1 MKTSKNILMILG
13 VTLISACSVLEQ
25 PPAPNDT
32 VSRLSNEMK
41 AVPRVVPPKPDP
53 RDARIA
59 SLEKQLA
66 DRDAELARLRTAADN
81 LSAANRRSSD
91 LERQLADRDRELA
104 ALKGNAGDLGQANSR
119 ISDLERELATAQA
132 TSAASQLAAS
142 DLDKSKQEATDL
154 QKELGNRNLRL
165 ASLEKQLA
173 DRDEELSRLRGDLS
187 AEMQK
192 LAQAQRGLVRALRP
206 EIEKGDISVDLNSE
220 RLQINLASQYLFGL
234 GEDQIKP
241 DGVNA
246 LKQVGTIL
254 KDYPE
259 YNVEVAGH
267 TDNLA
272 IRRKLKEKFP
282 TNQALSEARAASAV
296 TALTEGGIA
305 ANSLTAAG
313 YAEAKPVAPNTT
325 EEGRQKNRRVEIR
338 VTPKS

>member
-1 MKTSKNILMILG
+1 MKTSKSILMLLG
-13 VTLISACSVLEQ
+13 VALISACSVLEKLEQ
-25 PPAPNDT
+25 PPAPNDS

-41 AVPRVVPPKPDP
+41 AVPRVIPPKPDP
-53 RDARIA
+53 RDVRIA
-59 SLEKQLA
+59 TLEKQLA
-66 DRDAELARLRTAADN
+66 DRDAELARLGTATDN
-81 LSAANRRSSD
+81 LN
-91 LERQLADRDRELA
+91 RQLADRDAELA
-104 ALKGNAGDLGQANSR
+104 RLQGTAGELGQANSK
-119 ISDLERELATAQA
+119 ISTLEREIATTQT
-132 TSAASQLAAS
+132 TSAATLVAAS
-142 DLDKSKQEATDL
+142 DLEKSKQEATDL
-154 QKELGNRNLRL
+154 QKQLGDRNLRV

-192 LAQAQRGLVRALRP
+192 LTQAQRGLVRALQP
-206 EIEKGDISVDLNSE
+206 EIQKGDISVDLNSE
-220 RLQINLASQYLFGL
+220 RLQINLASAYLFGL
-234 GEDQIKP
+234 GEDELKP

-272 IRRKLKEKFP
+272 IRRKLKEKFA
-282 TNQALSEARAASAV
+282 TNQALSEARAAGAV

-313 YAEAKPVAPNTT
+313 YADTRPVAPNTS
-325 EEGRQKNRRVEIR
+325 EAGRQKNRRVEIR

>member
-1 MKTSKNILMILG
+1 MKISKNFLMVLG
-13 VTLISACSVLEQ
+13 VALISACSALEQ

-59 SLEKQLA
+59 ALEQQLA
-66 DRDAELARLRTAADN
+66 DRDAELARFRTAA
-81 LSAANRRSSD
+81 
-91 LERQLADRDRELA
+91 
-104 ALKGNAGDLGQANSR
+104 
-119 ISDLERELATAQA
+119 
-132 TSAASQLAAS
+132 
-142 DLDKSKQEATDL
+142 
-154 QKELGNRNLRL
+154 
-165 ASLEKQLA
+165 
-173 DRDEELSRLRGDLS
+173 

-192 LAQAQRGLVRALRP
+192 LAQAQQGLVRGLQP
-206 EIEKGDISVDLNSE
+206 EIQKGDISVDLNYE
-220 RLQINLASQYLFGL
+220 RLQINLASAYLFGL
-234 GEDQIKP
+234 GDDQLKP
-241 DGVNA
+241 EGVNA
-246 LKQVGTIL
+246 LKQVGAIL

-272 IRRKLKEKFP
+272 IRSKLREKFP

-305 ANSLTAAG
+305 ANSLTTAG
-313 YAEAKPVAPNTT
+313 YAETKPVASNTT
-325 EEGRQKNRRVEIR
+325 EVGRQKNRRVEIR